1 MNHESDSGNSQME
14 GGHANKNHYG
24 KLGIMAGLS
33 FLAMYFLMYA
43 MVNVPG
49 NVFMNVNQVYMAG
62 LMAAPMVLIE
72 LVLMSAM
79 YQNKRMSAVIGA
91 ITVLVAVAFFLF
103 IRQQAAIGDRQFLR
117 SMIPHHASAILMCQ
131 QASISDARIRQLCNA
146 PEGIV
151 SSQQREIEQMKTM
164 LQAGK

>member
-1 MNHESDSGNSQME
+1 MKHESGSGNSHME
-14 GGHANKNHYG
+14 GSHANKSHYG
-24 KLGIMAGLS
+24 KLGVMAGLS

-72 LVLMSAM
+72 LVLMSGM
-79 YQNKRMSAVIGA
+79 YQNKRINAVIGA
-91 ITVLVAVAFFLF
+91 IAVLVAVAFFLF

-131 QASISDARIRQLCNA
+131 QASISDARIRELCNA

-151 SSQQREIEQMKTM
+151 SSQQREIDQMKTM
-164 LQAGK
+164 LRAGK